1 MIAVEYMYFIP
12 CLLLFGIMW
21 LGGFQMNWFYVGLFI
36 VACILDYRHKRV
48 IHEFESLEYEI
59 RQLKD
64 TVEESLY
71 DS

>member
-1 MIAVEYMYFIP
+1 
-12 CLLLFGIMW
+12 
-21 LGGFQMNWFYVGLFI
+21 MNWFYVGLFI